1 MTKSVLFASLAAA
14 GLLAG
19 CVTVPS
25 GPAVTVLPGQRK
37 SAEQFRA
44 DEDACRMYAQAAIGG
59 ESAGQPAVDA
69 AAANAVAGAAL
80 GAAVGALLGSVTG
93 DAGAGAAWGAG
104 TGLLFGGAAGSNV
117 AGYSS
122 YALQRNYDAAYV
134 QCMYTRGNQVP
145 GRVAARPAPR
155 YAPGYGYPP
164 PAYPPPS
171 YPPPNYPPPNY
182 PPPNYPAPS
191 TPPSGG

>member
-1 MTKSVLFASLAAA
+1 MKERALFVSLAAV

-25 GPAVTVLPGQRK
+25 GPAVTVLPGQQK
-37 SAEQFRA
+37 TVEQFRV
-44 DEDACRMYAQAAIGG
+44 DENACRAYAQAAIGG
-59 ESAGQPAVDA
+59 ETAGQPAADA

-80 GAAVGALLGSVTG
+80 GAAVGAILGSVTG

-104 TGLLFGGAAGSNV
+104 TGLLFGSAAGSNV

-122 YALQRNYDAAYV
+122 YALQRNYDAAYL

-145 GRVAARPAPR
+145 GRVVARPAPR
-155 YAPGYGYPP
+155 YAPSYGYPP
-164 PAYPPPS
+164 PAYPPAS
-171 YPPPNYPPPNY
+171 YPPPNYPPPNL
-182 PPPNYPAPS
+182 PPAGYPAPS
-191 TPPSGG
+191 TAPSGG